1 MSDSIVFLLDVLPST
16 AECDDESI
24 ARTIQPVGDGS
35 HVLSVFDHGP
45 ARGDGIFETIG
56 VVGRHPQSVEA
67 HLERLAASAAS
78 LDLPAPNLP
87 QWRLAIGRAVA
98 ALPEARQ
105 SAVRLVLTR
114 GSAAGTPTGWV
125 SATPATSGFPERE
138 TGISVVLLDRGLPS
152 DVQER
157 SPWLLAGAKTLS
169 YAVNMASLRE
179 AHRRGADDVLFVSSD
194 GYVLE
199 GPTSTLV
206 ARIGDTYVTPPASS
220 GILAGTTQLA
230 LWEHLDEQGLAGEY
244 RMLTPAELLGAD
256 AVWLLSSVRLAAPV
270 RSIDGQPVGV
280 DADRTTS
287 FNAALLAR
295 TD

>member
-1 MSDSIVFLLDVLPST
+1 MSDPIVFLLDVLPAA
-16 AECDDESI
+16 AESDDESI
-24 ARTIQPVGDGS
+24 AGSIHPAGDGS
-35 HVLSVFDHGP
+35 GVLSVFDHGP

-78 LDLPAPNLP
+78 LDLPAPNLA

-98 ALPEARQ
+98 ALPETRQ

-114 GSAAGTPTGWV
+114 GSAQGTPTGWV
-125 SATPATSGFPERE
+125 SATPSTSGFPERDA
-138 TGISVVLLDRGLPS
+138 GISVVLLDRGLAS
-152 DVQER
+152 DVQDR

-206 ARIGDTYVTPPASS
+206 ARFGDTYVTPPASS

-230 LWEHLDEQGLAGEY
+230 LWEHLDEQGLVGEY
-244 RMLTPAELLGAD
+244 RMVTPAELLGAD

-270 RSIDGQPVGV
+270 TSIDGQPVGV
-280 DADRTTS
+280 DADRTAS